1 MDNGRFTIL
10 LLLIIILGGG
20 SGYYAYDKTTDL
32 QASVDKLE
40 SRIAAI
46 QTGIRQVND
55 TANLSKSTADA
66 AQAAVNKLV
75 AQAAQAQQAAD
86 AAAAAA
92 AAAKEAAA
100 SRAHAL
106 PSKKH

>member
-20 SGYYAYDKTTDL
+20 SAYYAYDKTTDL

-40 SRIAAI
+40 TRVLAI
-46 QTGIRQVND
+46 QNGIKQIND

-75 AQAAQAQQAAD
+75 AQAAAAQQAAD

-92 AAAKEAAA
+92 TAAKEAASA
-100 SRAHAL
+100 
-106 PSKKH
+106 KKR